1 MDLEAL
7 KAALAASPD
16 NIPLLMLVGKLHE
29 DRFELA
35 DARACFDRVVALQS
49 DHGEA
54 LVGIARLL
62 DLSGE
67 SSEAAVRLESL
78 CTRQPKLANAWLL
91 RARIALDEGDA
102 TSARGYY
109 DTAVDLDRTVAD
121 DELLQAIL
129 KAGGNRKVAMS
140 ASGFPRF

>member
-7 KAALAASPD
+7 KIALAASPD
-16 NIPLLMLVGKLHE
+16 NLPLLMMVGKLHE

-35 DARACFDRVVALQS
+35 DARACYDRVVVLQP

-62 DLSGE
+62 DLAGE

-78 CTRQPKLANAWLL
+78 CARQPKLASAWML
-91 RARIALDEGDA
+91 RARIA
-102 TSARGYY
+102 
-109 DTAVDLDRTVAD
+109 
-121 DELLQAIL
+121 
-129 KAGGNRKVAMS
+129 
-140 ASGFPRF
+140 